1 MDEIQLYD
9 KYEVLKELIEKI
21 DEKRDKQYKRYKRL
35 RTITSVIDTSSN
47 ILNSITVSSLAT
59 TLAIASP
66 SILILTSVS
75 STIVLIMT
83 AARTGYSTDLKKEKY
98 NTAYHQY
105 NELSRSLKVR
115 LAQNNLSREDID
127 EILADINNSMSL
139 IEDSSIE

>member
-9 KYEVLKELIEKI
+9 KYEVLKELIQKI
-21 DEKRDKQYKRYKRL
+21 DEKRDKQYKRYRNL
-35 RTITSVIDTSSN
+35 RSISTIIDTSSN
-47 ILNSITVSSLAT
+47 ILNSITVSSLFSM
-59 TLAIASP
+59 LALMNP
-66 SILILTSVS
+66 SILILSSVS
-75 STIVLIMT
+75 SSFLLVINGF
-83 AARTGYSTDLKKEKY
+83 RTGYSLDLKKEKF
-98 NTAYHQY
+98 NVAYHQY